1 MPVMG
6 PYIIQLQIWLNG
18 QWQIRYHKK
27 ITRSRRK
34 DTNNTYVVHVTA
46 ERSQACAFSDREEAE
61 RVANLFKSNI
71 KIPTV
76 QDL

>member
-1 MPVMG
+1 MDS
-6 PYIIQLQIWLNG
+6 YIIQLQILFNG
-18 QWQIRYHKK
+18 QWQIRYHEK

-34 DTNNTYVVHVTA
+34 DTNNTYVEHVTA
-46 ERSQACAFSDREEAE
+46 ERSQACIFSDREEAE

-71 KIPTV
+71 EIPTI